1 MKVYIDVSVVSFDE
15 TMYEIIIIYK
25 NIYSECYVCVFCK
38 LAIKIGTS
46 LFLISNYLFIYL
58 YLYFLSLFLFG
69 KHCLILSGTNLDK
82 Y

>member
-15 TMYEIIIIYK
+15 TMYEIITIYK

-46 LFLISNYLFIYL
+46 FI
-58 YLYFLSLFLFG
+58 FDF
-69 KHCLILSGTNLDK
+69 
-82 Y
+82 